1 MRKGEYTGEN
11 LIFEIVWK
19 VNCKLSADLGI
30 WSIEGKEKRFLSILG
45 KGHKRHQLVYQHQN
59 ADGAPKMPVK

>member
-1 MRKGEYTGEN
+1 MKKGEYTGEN

-19 VNCKLSADLGI
+19 VNCKLSADLGLR
-30 WSIEGKEKRFLSILG
+30 SIESKERRFLSILG
-45 KGHKRHQLVYQHQN
+45 KGHKRHQLVHPHQN